1 MTNTLDREGL
11 ASVLADIKSE
21 YGTGFDVVCEAA
33 ITAYFAATVPAD
45 IAALVERLLW
55 VNWPAA
61 NGGRFKRMSLD
72 RSGIEEVVSALEALA
87 SRSPNE
93 TLERRFE
100 IGHRVTKIKGSSW
113 TGRIVGFYATALT
126 PIGYCVES
134 ENEPGS
140 VQIYPEA
147 AIRAMKEQENG
158 EG

>member
-1 MTNTLDREGL
+1 MPVGGDDFKTVANNLYPRGSGLSCIITGEGPRSVNHVIVVHGVDDFWCPTLGQV
-11 ASVLADIKSE
+11 SADVALV
-21 YGTGFDVVCEAA
+21 GPALPDG
-33 ITAYFAATVPAD
+33 YFWVEWIVGPAAT
-45 IAALVERLLW
+45 
-55 VNWPAA
+55 
-61 NGGRFKRMSLD
+61 
-72 RSGIEEVVSALEALA
+72 ALEALA
-87 SRSPNE
+87 SRPSPNE

-147 AIRAMKEQENG
+147 AIRAMKEPENG
-158 EG
+158 

>member
-11 ASVLADIKSE
+11 IREMRERADDPMWADHIELHKN
-21 YGTGFDVVCEAA
+21 TLRRW
-33 ITAYFAATVPAD
+33 AT
-45 IAALVERLLW
+45 
-55 VNWPAA
+55 
-61 NGGRFKRMSLD
+61 
-72 RSGIEEVVSALEALA
+72 ALEALA

-147 AIRAMKEQENG
+147 AIRAMKEPENG
-158 EG
+158 